1 MKTLPIIFLAS
12 CIISSS
18 ETADEIIRRT
28 VPGFVGFDNG
38 LDYSPE
44 GRRKTTLNNAE
55 WDLQHFMASDK
66 VPEGVRVT
74 FAIQKLREQMRIQ
87 AVFKEAERTNKN
99 EIAFLVDKDGNIV
112 IDEEKTKLLR
122 EQFAKEI
129 EILENR
135 LAVIYN
141 PHKKAEQDGTE
152 QPATRPELKS
162 EHSQKPHPESE
173 GRSQ

>member
-1 MKTLPIIFLAS
+1 MCSAQ
-12 CIISSS
+12 
-18 ETADEIIRRT
+18 TADEIARRT

-38 LDYSPE
+38 LDHSPE
-44 GRRKTTLNNAE
+44 GQRKTALNNAE
-55 WDLQHFMASDK
+55 WSLQHFMASDK

-74 FAIQKLREQMRIQ
+74 FAIQMLKEQMRIQ

-99 EIAFLVDKDGNIV
+99 EIVFLVDQNGNIV
-112 IDEEKTKLLR
+112 IDEEETRLLR

-141 PHKKAEQDGTE
+141 PHKKAEPQ
-152 QPATRPELKS
+152 R
-162 EHSQKPHPESE
+162 
-173 GRSQ
+173 